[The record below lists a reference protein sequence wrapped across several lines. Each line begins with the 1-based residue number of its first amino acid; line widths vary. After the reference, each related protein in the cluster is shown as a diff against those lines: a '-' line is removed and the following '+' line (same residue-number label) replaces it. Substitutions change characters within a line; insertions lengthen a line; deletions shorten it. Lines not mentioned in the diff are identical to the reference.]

1 MTCELKTFEL
11 ALNMFKFNL
20 EGSLN
25 FERTPLQLQRAIKSK
40 NNNGERTLGG
50 RGGRGQEGERGIKA
64 VCFFGQK
71 FQ

>member
-25 FERTPLQLQRAIKSK
+25 FERRYSELDITVEHGIHILWMTIHELSFMNLQLDELS
-40 NNNGERTLGG
+40 
-50 RGGRGQEGERGIKA
+50 
-64 VCFFGQK
+64 
-71 FQ
+71 